1 MYGKKTISIR
11 FHNESESDMKLY
23 RLLEDEAGNVTSLA
37 SVAKARIRDSYESKG
52 NKEFQEKVVTAV
64 REEIQKSCM
73 QMAGMLISGTNT
85 GYATPTDTADV
96 ENGLPKESVEIPQ
109 GAFDFLEQ

>member
-11 FHNESESDMKLY
+11 FHSESESDMRLY
-23 RLLEDEAGNVTSLA
+23 ELLEDEAGNVTSLA
-37 SVAKARIRDSYESKG
+37 SVAKARIRDSYESKE

-73 QMAGMLISGTNT
+73 QMAGMLLSGTNK
-85 GYATPTDTADV
+85 GCETPANTAVV